1 MKLALYL
8 EFGEGGCPDTSNKI
22 IVVGVVQ
29 QKLGLH
35 L

>member
-8 EFGEGGCPDTSNKI
+8 EFGEGGCPDKSNRT
-22 IVVGVVQ
+22 IVVDVVQ
-29 QKLGLH
+29 QKQGLH